1 MCSPKHFGTTVDFF
15 LILLFFFN
23 IFKDLFNF
31 ILPDPLE
38 LE

>member
-1 MCSPKHFGTTVDFF
+1 MCSPKHFGTSVDFF
-15 LILLFFFN
+15 KFFYFFN

>member
-15 LILLFFFN
+15 LILFFFN